1 MKKTLLI
8 FAAGLLACCTAVAQR
23 LPGGA
28 SPDHYSLAVNVN
40 FTNNTFDGDE
50 TIDLKLSKP
59 SNTITLNALEIDF
72 HEVTATAGGQSQPA
86 KVSLDEKNET
96 ATFTF
101 ANQLPAGPAA
111 LHIKYTGHL
120 NDKLRGFY
128 LSTYKGRKYLVSQM
142 ESTDARVAFPCF
154 DEPSYKATFDL
165 TATIDKGDTAISN
178 GEVLSDTPGPGDKHT
193 IKFATSP
200 KMSSYLV
207 ALTVG
212 DWKCVSDHTDGVK
225 VSVCTVPGK
234 ENLTAFPLAASKAF
248 LHYYDSYY
256 GIKYPLPKL
265 DNIAVPDFQ
274 AGAMENWGAIIYRES
289 ALLIDEKTAS
299 VDAKQEVSEVI
310 AHEMAH
316 QWFGDLVTMAW
327 WDDIWLNEGFATW
340 MTPHPIASWKPDW
353 MVSQGVVS
361 EVDQSMGG
369 DSVMNTRPIHQEAET
384 RAEIEQLFDGI
395 AYGKTASVLHMLESY
410 LGPETFRAGVN
421 LYLKEH
427 AYGNAVAADF
437 WGAMARASKKP
448 VDQIMPTFV
457 LQPGVPYV
465 GVEAKC
471 EGGNTTL
478 KLLQKRYFD
487 TPAAFNQPDQQIWQI
502 PVCAKGINGA
512 SAGNQQCFLLTQR
525 EQQFTLKGCSK
536 FVFPDSTA
544 LGYYRFDYDSAAL
557 HQLGTAVDTALTPDE
572 RIAMIGNEWAL
583 MRIGKHSVGDYLALG
598 AQLKNTP
605 GVALINSFG
614 RHLDEVNDHL
624 VTDADRPAFQ
634 AWQRT
639 QFSPV
644 LQQLGY
650 TARPT
655 DTPEDKQKRAML
667 FEGLGNMADDPQ
679 VIAQARAMV
688 QQYMKDPGSVD
699 GTLAHAVVAVA
710 ARHGDAELYNQFKAQ
725 MQKASTP
732 EQYYGYFYALS
743 EFPQPQLTKETLD
756 SILTPAV
763 RGQDLYIVIALLRN
777 PKSQDATW
785 NFMRSNFDDLMK
797 KTGGGLGGV
806 GIFLYGAQSFCDA
819 QKAAEVK
826 QFFQQHPFP
835 GTERNQ
841 KQAIEAIDNCVE
853 LRYQQQGPLSAW
865 LKQQTAVANAS
876 NVDPAMTAG
885 STR

>member
-1 MKKTLLI
+1 MKKILLV

-40 FTNNTFDGDE
+40 FTNNTFNGDE
-50 TIDLKLSKP
+50 SIDLKLSQ
-59 SNTITLNALEIDF
+59 STNTITLNAVEIDF
-72 HEVTATAGGQSQPA
+72 HEVTATAGGQTQTA

-96 ATFTF
+96 ATFAF
-101 ANQLPAGPAA
+101 SNQLPAGPAT

-128 LSTYKGRKYLVSQM
+128 LSTYNGRKYLVSQM

-154 DEPSYKATFDL
+154 DEPAYKATFDL
-165 TATIDKGDTAISN
+165 TATIDKADTAISN
-178 GEVLSDTPGPGDKHT
+178 GEIVSDTPAAGDKHT

-274 AGAMENWGAIIYRES
+274 AGAMENWGAIIYRET
-289 ALLIDEKTAS
+289 ALLIDDKTAS
-299 VDAKQEVSEVI
+299 VYAKQGVAETI

-340 MTPHPIASWKPDW
+340 MTPHPIANWKPDW
-353 MVSQGVVS
+353 MEGQETVSQI
-361 EVDQSMGG
+361 DHSMAG

-395 AYGKTASVLHMLESY
+395 AYGKSASVLHMLESY

-427 AYGNAVAADF
+427 AYGNATASDF

-448 VDQIMPTFV
+448 VDEIMPTFV

-465 GVEAKC
+465 AVAAKC

-478 KLLQKRYFD
+478 KLSQQRYFD

-502 PVCAKGINGA
+502 PVCAKGINGT

-536 FVFPDSTA
+536 FVFPDSSA
-544 LGYYRFDYDSAAL
+544 MGYYRFDYDSAAL
-557 HQLGTAVDTALTPDE
+557 HQLGNAVDTALTPEE
-572 RIAMIGNEWAL
+572 RIALMGNEWAL
-583 MRIGKHSVGDYLALG
+583 MRVDKHRVGDYLALG

-605 GVALINSFG
+605 GSTLLDSFG
-614 RHLDEVNDHL
+614 DRLTEINDHL

-634 AWQRT
+634 AWLRT

-644 LQQLGY
+644 LQSLGY
-650 TARPT
+650 NGRPN
-655 DTPEDKQKRAML
+655 DTPEQKQKRALL
-667 FEGLGNMADDPQ
+667 FEGLGIMADDPQ
-679 VIAQARAMV
+679 VIEQARVMV
-688 QQYMKDPGSVD
+688 QQYMKDPSSVD
-699 GTLAHAVVAVA
+699 GTLSHAVIAVA
-710 ARHGDAELYNQFKAQ
+710 ARHGDAQLYNEFKAQ
-725 MQKASTP
+725 MLKASSP

-743 EFPQPQLTKETLD
+743 QFPQPDLTKETLD

-763 RGQDLYIVIALLRN
+763 RGQDLYIVIPLLRH
-777 PKSQDATW
+777 PTSQDATW
-785 NFMRSNFDDLMK
+785 NFMQAHFDDLMK

-806 GIFLYGAQSFCDA
+806 GIFLYGAQGFCDA
-819 QKAAEVK
+819 QKAAEVQ

-841 KQAIEAIDNCVE
+841 KQAIESINNCVQ
-853 LRYQQQGPLSAW
+853 LRDQQQGPLSAW
-865 LKQQTAVANAS
+865 LKTQGGVTNAS
-876 NVDPAMTAG
+876 NSGATMTAG
-885 STR
+885 ASR